1 MEESKFRIAFKYVEM
16 GSDLN
21 SNVMMETRIMEMVVT
36 LTAKYKLDGVVREA
50 LALKVVLVY
59 HQSLI
64 LVHYLWQEKC
74 FY

>member
-36 LTAKYKLDGVVREA
+36 LTAKYKLDGVAREA

-64 LVHYLWQEKC
+64 LVHYP
-74 FY
+74 

>member
-64 LVHYLWQEKC
+64 LVHYL
-74 FY
+74 

>member
-16 GSDLN
+16 ESDLN

-50 LALKVVLVY
+50 LARKVVLVY

-64 LVHYLWQEKC
+64 LVHYL
-74 FY
+74 